1 MARVEAVFT
10 LRDDRSSKLRS
21 LSSKAKTTETALKS
35 LRKEVNNLIRRLDAL
50 DRKDVTIS
58 IKTVGEKRALANVL
72 AIQNAATRLDRTR
85 ATAKVGVEV
94 DRGAMREIQQM
105 ARAAEA
111 FGGGGRGGGG
121 GGGFGGGSSAM
132 NTTFNYFQLRTRVIL
147 ALFVA
152 ALGAVG
158 PLITA
163 TQSLGLAVSGAASG
177 VLALGGAFL
186 ALNAASGGFF
196 STFGSKKQALDQAN
210 AALQSATTL
219 EEAAAARKRINEIT
233 RTLTGDEE
241 RLYRAMMKTKEAYRA
256 LSSPAL
262 QSQIVGMA
270 AGMFDLA
277 RAVMSLTNMRGFV
290 KEFVGVFAG
299 LQRSFKESILDPN
312 TLKLIKTSMKEMPKQ
327 FDLLARSTGHLGM
340 MMLSLNAAATPVVT
354 KLFED
359 IERGMGRSSAFRS
372 SPEGIKR
379 SRDFFRDMR
388 PILDK
393 VGGSLKNIYDNLADI
408 GREGRGSVVPIL
420 EAFDA
425 LVDSLGT
432 VLSAGAA
439 DFGESLAGLLK
450 NLASA
455 VENVGP
461 RVLKWLGWITAAV
474 SNTLDAFDRASPI
487 LKNAAGAFFAFMIFR
502 KIVPGMRTFT
512 GLLGRIIK
520 YLATG
525 ALSKLP
531 SVLGGMRIPGMGG
544 RGGAADT
551 ASRVG
556 GIAVRIVSPVP
567 LPVTMIGGA
576 GGGGP
581 GGVVAGGGKGGK
593 GGRGGILGRAGSF
606 LGRMTGT
613 GGMAAMGLG
622 GMAAPVAGTL
632 LAGYELATMLSGQ
645 GGFDKKLSP
654 KQASAIR
661 GSVAAPI
668 YMNRGRS
675 AAEGVL
681 THSNK
686 AATFTMGTSGQDMV
700 SGQILREVKKL
711 PPEMQAAG
719 VKGAAD
725 MLKGLESKGDVAR
738 GSTKRFLLGARD
750 EIANFKTE
758 LADLMTDLGNARTAQ
773 GQTVGGGNA
782 ANRPAPS
789 PGRPAN
795 QLGPRIRARGGVVAG
810 TQFSMLGERGP
821 EAVIPLTNRAR
832 RDQVMREAGL
842 GGGAA
847 RGQRSSSPV
856 INISGVTINSGD
868 DMQSFVSQ
876 LENAVRRA
884 MTNIPYADAG
894 AMLA

>member
-1 MARVEAVFT
+1 MGSYYQTR
-10 LRDDRSSKLRS
+10 RRII
-21 LSSKAKTTETALKS
+21 TAL
-35 LRKEVNNLIRRLDAL
+35 V
-50 DRKDVTIS
+50 VT
-58 IKTVGEKRALANVL
+58 
-72 AIQNAATRLDRTR
+72 
-85 ATAKVGVEV
+85 
-94 DRGAMREIQQM
+94 
-105 ARAAEA
+105 
-111 FGGGGRGGGG
+111 
-121 GGGFGGGSSAM
+121 
-132 NTTFNYFQLRTRVIL
+132 
-147 ALFVA
+147 
-152 ALGAVG
+152 ALGALG

-163 TQSLGLAVSGAASG
+163 AQSLGLAVSAVGSG
-177 VLALGGAFL
+177 VLALGGAFV

-196 STFGSKKQALDQAN
+196 STFASKNKALNDAN

-219 EEAAAARKRINEIT
+219 EEAVAARKQIDEIT
-233 RTLTGDEE
+233 RTLTSDEE
-241 RLYRAMMKTKEAYRA
+241 RLYKAITKTKEAYRA
-256 LSSPAL
+256 LSSPT
-262 QSQIVGMA
+262 QQRQIVSMA
-270 AGMFDLA
+270 VGMFDLA
-277 RAVMSLTNMRGFV
+277 RAVMSFTNMRGFV
-290 KEFVGVFAG
+290 KEFVNVFAG
-299 LQRSFKESILDPN
+299 LQKSFKKSILDPN
-312 TLKLIKTSMKEMPKQ
+312 TLKLIKISMKDMPKQ
-327 FDLLARSTGHLGM
+327 FDLLARSTGHLSM

-393 VGGSLKNIYDNLADI
+393 VSGSLKNIYDNLADI
-408 GREGRGSVVPIL
+408 GREGRVSVVPIL

-432 VLSAGAA
+432 VLSTGAA

-455 VENVGP
+455 VEDVGP
-461 RVLKWLGWITAAV
+461 RVLKWLGWISAAA
-474 SNTLDAFDRASPI
+474 SNAFDAFQRGPAI
-487 LKNAAGAFFAFMIFR
+487 LKNAAGMFAAFLILR

-512 GLLGRIIK
+512 GLLGKIIK
-520 YLATG
+520 WAASG

-531 SVLGGMRIPGMGG
+531 VLLAGMRIPGMGG
-544 RGGAADT
+544 GGAGGAGGA

-556 GIAVRIVSPVP
+556 GIAVRIVGP
-567 LPVTMIGGA
+567 LPVPVTMVG

-581 GGVVAGGGKGGK
+581 GGVVTGGGKGGGGGK
-593 GGRGGILGRAGSF
+593 LGKLGTLGKVAGRGVPI
-606 LGRMTGT
+606 
-613 GGMAAMGLG
+613 
-622 GMAAPVAGTL
+622 VGTL
-632 LAGYELATMLSGQ
+632 LAGLSVATILSGE
-645 GGFDKKLSP
+645 GPLGKELNP

-686 AATFTMGTSGQDMV
+686 AATFTMGKSGQDMV
-700 SGQILREVKKL
+700 SGEILREVKKL

-738 GSTKRFLLGARD
+738 GSTARFLKGARK

-758 LADLMTDLGNARTAQ
+758 LATLLEDLGNASASSAAAQLGDRT
-773 GQTVGGGNA
+773 
-782 ANRPAPS
+782 PPSPS

-847 RGQRSSSPV
+847 RGQRSSGPV

>member
-10 LRDDRSSKLRS
+10 LRDDMSSKLRS
-21 LSSKAKTTETALKS
+21 LSSKAKATETALKS

-72 AIQNAATRLDRTR
+72 AIQNATTRLNKTR
-85 ATAKVGVEV
+85 GTAKVGVEV

-105 ARAAEA
+105 SRIASNFGAGGGA
-111 FGGGGRGGGG
+111 GGGGGGGG
-121 GGGFGGGSSAM
+121 GGGFGFGGGGAA
-132 NTTFNYFQLRTRVIL
+132 NNYFRIRTRVII

-152 ALGAVG
+152 ALGAIG

-177 VLALGGAFL
+177 VLALGGAFV

-196 STFGSKKQALDQAN
+196 STFASKNKALNDAN

-219 EEAAAARKRINEIT
+219 EEAVAARKQIDEIT
-233 RTLTGDEE
+233 RTLTKDEE
-241 RLYRAMMKTKEAYRA
+241 RLYKAITRTKEAYRA

-270 AGMFDLA
+270 VGMFDLA

-290 KEFVGVFAG
+290 KDFVGVFAG
-299 LQRSFKESILDPN
+299 LQKSFKESILDPN
-312 TLKLIKTSMKEMPKQ
+312 TLKLIKISMKDMPKQ
-327 FDLLARSTGHLGM
+327 FDLLARSTGHLSM

-455 VENVGP
+455 VEDVGP

-474 SNTLDAFDRASPI
+474 SNIFDAFQRGPSI
-487 LKNAAGAFFAFMIFR
+487 LKNAAGMFAAFLIFR

-512 GLLGRIIK
+512 NLLGKIIK
-520 YLATG
+520 WAASG

-531 SVLGGMRIPGMGG
+531 VLLAGMRIPGMGG
-544 RGGAADT
+544 GGGGAADT

-556 GIAVRIVSPVP
+556 GIAVRIVGP
-567 LPVTMIGGA
+567 LPVPVTMVG

-581 GGVVAGGGKGGK
+581 GGVVTGGGKGGGGGK
-593 GGRGGILGRAGSF
+593 LGKLGTLGKVAGRGV
-606 LGRMTGT
+606 
-613 GGMAAMGLG
+613 
-622 GMAAPVAGTL
+622 PVIGTL
-632 LAGYELATMLSGQ
+632 LAGLSAATILSGE
-645 GGFDKKLSP
+645 GPLGKELNDKQK
-654 KQASAIR
+654 SAIR

-686 AATFTMGTSGQDMV
+686 AATFTMGKSGQDMV
-700 SGQILREVKKL
+700 SGKILREVKKL

-725 MLKGLESKGDVAR
+725 MLKGLESKGDVAK
-738 GSTKRFLLGARD
+738 GSTKRFLLGARE
-750 EIANFKTE
+750 EIESFKTD
-758 LADLMTDLGNARTAQ
+758 LANLMTDLGNARTAQ
-773 GQTVGGGNA
+773 GQTLAGGTAGNL
-782 ANRPAPS
+782 PAPS